1 MISNSGES
9 IFRRLDF
16 ISDQRPHR
24 HEERAFFELSVKRF
38 IPRIRLQHSPN
49 LTSLESLN
57 CQRGL
62 RTYIAITRN
71 VVREE
76 AKVTRHVVIGASIGI
91 QIAVGIKCSHF
102 IALMNRIH
110 CLAIRFNCSL
120 IVMVVILHIML
131 LYRSCRRSSFIRGYN
146 IHNRSLPQQTPT
158 RHSGDNDLEIGVGRV
173 YWLFAL
179 QRGSSQIM
187 RYIDGHFLRFLR

>member
-1 MISNSGES
+1 
-9 IFRRLDF
+9 
-16 ISDQRPHR
+16 
-24 HEERAFFELSVKRF
+24 
-38 IPRIRLQHSPN
+38 
-49 LTSLESLN
+49 
-57 CQRGL
+57 
-62 RTYIAITRN
+62 
-71 VVREE
+71 
-76 AKVTRHVVIGASIGI
+76 
-91 QIAVGIKCSHF
+91 
-102 IALMNRIH
+102 
-110 CLAIRFNCSL
+110 
-120 IVMVVILHIML
+120 ML